1 MLINRY
7 IKDIYEKKV
16 ENESRERE
24 RERERETRFAWKLIF
39 LALRQ
44 KLLFPLTG
52 VGQFDHQTNPLPP
65 LPPHPLVFPKMYLLE
80 GGLQSYE

>member
-24 RERERETRFAWKLIF
+24 RERL
-39 LALRQ
+39 
-44 KLLFPLTG
+44 
-52 VGQFDHQTNPLPP
+52 DLP
-65 LPPHPLVFPKMYLLE
+65 
-80 GGLQSYE
+80 GN

>member
-24 RERERETRFAWKLIF
+24 RERERDSICLEIDIF
-39 LALRQ
+39 SSASKITVSLNWGRS
-44 KLLFPLTG
+44 
-52 VGQFDHQTNPLPP
+52 V
-65 LPPHPLVFPKMYLLE
+65 
-80 GGLQSYE
+80 

>member
-24 RERERETRFAWKLIF
+24 RERERERDSICLEIDIF
-39 LALRQ
+39 SSASRITVSLNWGRS
-44 KLLFPLTG
+44 
-52 VGQFDHQTNPLPP
+52 V
-65 LPPHPLVFPKMYLLE
+65 
-80 GGLQSYE
+80 

>member
-24 RERERETRFAWKLIF
+24 RERERDSICLEIDIF
-39 LALRQ
+39 SSASRITVSLNWGRS
-44 KLLFPLTG
+44 
-52 VGQFDHQTNPLPP
+52 V
-65 LPPHPLVFPKMYLLE
+65 
-80 GGLQSYE
+80 

>member
-24 RERERETRFAWKLIF
+24 RERERDSICLEIDIF
-39 LALRQ
+39 SSAS
-44 KLLFPLTG
+44 KITVPLNWG
-52 VGQFDHQTNPLPP
+52 RSV
-65 LPPHPLVFPKMYLLE
+65 
-80 GGLQSYE
+80 

>member
-24 RERERETRFAWKLIF
+24 RERERERL
-39 LALRQ
+39 
-44 KLLFPLTG
+44 
-52 VGQFDHQTNPLPP
+52 DLP
-65 LPPHPLVFPKMYLLE
+65 
-80 GGLQSYE
+80 GN